1 MKIVIENVA
10 FPYDMGCR
18 LLKLKHEHSPFEQL
32 NDIWDDIVPFNFQ
45 DIAKME
51 NLEQRRVGIVCLGLE
66 RLVKEV
72 NPTLLNKKTIKKVS
86 NFIDKDGNLVNKN
99 FSDTYELYEVK
110 GKAFGDTKNSWQRM
124 EDSHFVKFK
133 DTSTDREYMIW
144 VDLKSVAET
153 NFKEK
158 ESYYFHYSD
167 EIKTKINAIHCI
179 AWTMQTN
186 VPQGNIEK
194 IVRQGDC
201 IFVKPKDSSQPMLN
215 SPRHLTEKEYRNLLV
230 AES

>member
-1 MKIVIENVA
+1 MKIVIENVS

-18 LLKLKHEHSPFEQL
+18 ILKLKHEHSPFEQL
-32 NDIWDDIVPFNFQ
+32 NDVWNDIVPLSFQ
-45 DIAKME
+45 EIAQIE

-66 RLVKEV
+66 RISKEV
-72 NPTLLNKKTIKKVS
+72 KPKLINRETIKKVS
-86 NFIDKDGNLVNKN
+86 NFIDRDGNLVNEE

-110 GKAFGDTKNSWQRM
+110 GKEFGITKNSWQKM
-124 EDSHFVKFK
+124 DDSYFVKFK

-144 VDLKSVAET
+144 VDLESVAKA
-153 NFKEK
+153 NFKE
-158 ESYYFHYSD
+158 SFYFSE
-167 EIKTKINAIHCI
+167 EIKQKINAIQCI

-186 VPQGNIEK
+186 VPIGQIQE

-201 IFVKPKDSSQPMLN
+201 ILVKPKSDDVKLLN
-215 SPRHLTEKEYRNLLV
+215 SPRHLTEKEYRTLLV